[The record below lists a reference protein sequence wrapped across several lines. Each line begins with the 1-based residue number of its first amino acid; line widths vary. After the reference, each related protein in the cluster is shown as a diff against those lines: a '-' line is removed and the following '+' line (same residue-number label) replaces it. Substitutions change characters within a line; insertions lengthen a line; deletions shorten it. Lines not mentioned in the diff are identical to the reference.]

1 MKAMILSAGVGSRL
15 YPLTDKLPKPMLPL
29 ANKPALEY
37 LVDLCANN
45 GIKDIRM
52 NLHYLPEAIDT
63 YFHDGKKWGV
73 NISYSL
79 EKKLLGTAGAVKRS
93 ERFLDDTFVVLSG
106 DGFTNMNLA
115 EMLNFH
121 KSSGAKVTIAVK
133 KVDDPSKFGVVVTEH
148 DGKILAFQEKPKKE
162 EAKSDT
168 VNLGIYII
176 EPEILSLIE
185 KNVPYDFG
193 YQLFPKILEM
203 KIPFY
208 AYQTEAYWTDIGDIQ
223 EYRNLNLDLVSN
235 RISGS
240 EITSGAERNLV
251 LGEGTR
257 IGSNLAKKISGP
269 AIIGKNCK
277 IDEDVTITGPVV
289 IGDNVIIESGSV
301 ISESVILSN
310 THIGRN
316 VNLDKSVTSENYTM
330 NIPHNFGMV
339 VDDEKVLKQT
349 ETETAGERFS
359 RILIN
364 LFDRSVALAA
374 LTALTPL
381 FLIVALLIK
390 LDSRGPVFYRSKR
403 VVSPQMKRTG
413 RNWYFF
419 RGEKALGYTVFRT
432 MYTDADKRIGN
443 LKNKYENGPFIK
455 IEDDPRVTRVGKF
468 LRKTSIDELPLF
480 INVLKGD
487 MSLVGIWAL
496 PVYEAESLLNNG
508 LKIFA
513 GEEELDFSELAQV
526 RFSGRAGLAGYWQS
540 RGRSQL
546 TSEER
551 ALHDSYQ
558 AAQYLYGKKYKK
570 SLGKYSQHTTI
581 GGYFTLIKETFLSVV
596 KRTGAI

>member
-106 DGFTNMNLA
+106 DGFTNINLA
-115 EMLNFH
+115 EMLTFH

-133 KVDDPSKFGVVVTEH
+133 KVDDPSKFGVVVTEN
-148 DGKILAFQEKPKKE
+148 DGKILEFQEKPKKE

-257 IGSNLAKKISGP
+257 IGSNLAKKINGP

-301 ISESVILSN
+301 VSESVILSN

-316 VNLDKSVTSENYTM
+316 VNLDKSVTSE
-330 NIPHNFGMV
+330 
-339 VDDEKVLKQT
+339 
-349 ETETAGERFS
+349 
-359 RILIN
+359 
-364 LFDRSVALAA
+364 
-374 LTALTPL
+374 
-381 FLIVALLIK
+381 
-390 LDSRGPVFYRSKR
+390 
-403 VVSPQMKRTG
+403 G
-413 RNWYFF
+413 R
-419 RGEKALGYTVFRT
+419 
-432 MYTDADKRIGN
+432 
-443 LKNKYENGPFIK
+443 
-455 IEDDPRVTRVGKF
+455 
-468 LRKTSIDELPLF
+468 
-480 INVLKGD
+480 
-487 MSLVGIWAL
+487 
-496 PVYEAESLLNNG
+496 
-508 LKIFA
+508 
-513 GEEELDFSELAQV
+513 
-526 RFSGRAGLAGYWQS
+526 
-540 RGRSQL
+540 
-546 TSEER
+546 
-551 ALHDSYQ
+551 
-558 AAQYLYGKKYKK
+558 
-570 SLGKYSQHTTI
+570 
-581 GGYFTLIKETFLSVV
+581 
-596 KRTGAI
+596 